1 MRGADLVPLVQQ
13 LRDRGRGLRAMDLRI
28 QRSPGERGSVEKSAT
43 EARQGVTGHNVRYV
57 LAISLGA
64 AVLVLA
70 CLWLVF
76 FGL

>member
-1 MRGADLVPLVQQ
+1 MPLGPASVAIEGPRQ
-13 LRDRGRGLRAMDLRI
+13 RLRAMDFRI
-28 QRSPGERGSVEKSAT
+28 QRSPTEGDPIEKSAT

-76 FGL
+76 FAS

>member
-1 MRGADLVPLVQQ
+1 
-13 LRDRGRGLRAMDLRI
+13 MDFRI
-28 QRSPGERGSVEKSAT
+28 QKFPGEGGSVEKSAT

-70 CLWLVF
+70 CLWLLF
-76 FGL
+76 FAS

>member
-1 MRGADLVPLVQQ
+1 
-13 LRDRGRGLRAMDLRI
+13 MDVRI
-28 QRSPGERGSVEKSAT
+28 QRFSGETGPIEKPAN

-70 CLWLVF
+70 CLWLLF
-76 FGL
+76 FAL